1 MNIPTN
7 LRYTE
12 KDEWI
17 RLEGNTG
24 FVGITDW
31 AQNQLSDIVFIEVV
45 VAVGDAVKKGEPC
58 ATIESV
64 KAASDVYLPASGK
77 VIAINERLPDK
88 PETINSDP
96 YGEAWMVKIE
106 LSEPAELSSL
116 MDGASYEKFLET
128 KEH

>member
-1 MNIPTN
+1 MNIPAN
-7 LRYTE
+7 LKYTE

-17 RLEGNTG
+17 RLETNTG

-31 AQNQLSDIVFIEVV
+31 AQNQLSDIVFVEVV

-77 VIAINERLPDK
+77 VIAINESLPDQ

-96 YGEAWMVKIE
+96 YGEAWIVKIE
-106 LSEPAELSSL
+106 LSDPAELKTL
-116 MDGASYEKFLET
+116 MDATGYEKYLET
-128 KEH
+128 KED